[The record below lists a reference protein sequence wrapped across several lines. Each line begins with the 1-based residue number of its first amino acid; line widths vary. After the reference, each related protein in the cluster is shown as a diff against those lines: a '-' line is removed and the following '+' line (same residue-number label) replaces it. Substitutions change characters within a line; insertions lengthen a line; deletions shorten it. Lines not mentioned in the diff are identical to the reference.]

1 MIEIHINNHLY
12 LFEEEKYQ
20 TKKYNYIKAETIA
33 FLLNK
38 NINYQQAELYATY
51 YSEMKNNHCNYNQS
65 IINKLKSYGLLYGSN

>member
-20 TKKYNYIKAETIA
+20 TKKYNYIKAETMA

-51 YSEMKNNHCNYNQS
+51 YSEMKNNNCNYNQS
-65 IINKLKSYGLLYGSN
+65 IINKLKSYGLK